1 MCCVVRRE
9 RDRQRERERG
19 QIDRQTDRQTD
30 RGRERGGR
38 EGGDTD
44 RGRELGGREE
54 RHRDREGG
62 GREERHRDREGGGRE
77 ERHRD
82 RERGREGGETEP
94 RKDVQRVRSPEVVTG
109 TMWSNVTDEVCTIQG
124 CCIRDVGLWLCLAAE
139 GGRQVLFDDKR
150 RFSVVE
156 LPSVRTIPAG
166 TAP

>member
-1 MCCVVRRE
+1 MLCGERE
-9 RDRQRERERG
+9 TDRERERG

-44 RGRELGGREE
+44 RGREL
-54 RHRDREGG
+54 G